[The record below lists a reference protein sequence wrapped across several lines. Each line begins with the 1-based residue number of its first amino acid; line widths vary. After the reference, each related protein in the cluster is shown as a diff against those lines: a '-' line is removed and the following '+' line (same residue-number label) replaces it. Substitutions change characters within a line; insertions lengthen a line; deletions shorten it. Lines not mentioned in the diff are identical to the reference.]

1 MKVQCWVY
9 FPPKE
14 ENLIH
19 QDYEHDWMVGMHG
32 CLEWKW
38 KWKALSHCP
47 TLCSTMDHSP
57 PGSSVHGVLQA
68 RILELGSH
76 SSLQGIFPVQGWN
89 LGLPHC
95 GQILSSEPPGKPKNT
110 GAGSHSLLQ
119 GIFLTHGSAALL
131 VDSLP
136 AEFPWVVIT
145 WQSALEWLTDMDIN
159 RILLIPFFKAML
171 IFGRLHICF
180 LTWKHSNHLNI

>member
-19 QDYEHDWMVGMHG
+19 QDYEHDWKPTVGMHG
-32 CLEWKW
+32 CLEWKG

-57 PGSSVHGVLQA
+57 PGSSVHGILQA

-76 SSLQGIFPVQGWN
+76 SFLQGIFPIQGWN
-89 LGLPHC
+89 LGLLHC
-95 GQILSSEPPGKPKNT
+95 GQILCHLSRQGSPRILERVASPFSRGSSWLT
-110 GAGSHSLLQ
+110 GLLHYRRVLYLLSYHGLSLIGSHPCCA
-119 GIFLTHGSAALL
+119 LTWT
-131 VDSLP
+131 DSLIW
-136 AEFPWVVIT
+136 A
-145 WQSALEWLTDMDIN
+145 
-159 RILLIPFFKAML
+159 
-171 IFGRLHICF
+171 
-180 LTWKHSNHLNI
+180 

>member
-32 CLEWKW
+32 SLEWKW

-89 LGLPHC
+89 LGLLHC
-95 GQILSSEPPGKPKNT
+95 RQILCHLSHQGSPRILERVANPFSRGSSWLT
-110 GAGSHSLLQ
+110 GLLHYRWILYQLRYHGLSLIGSHPW
-119 GIFLTHGSAALL
+119 T
-131 VDSLP
+131 DSLI
-136 AEFPWVVIT
+136 WT
-145 WQSALEWLTDMDIN
+145 
-159 RILLIPFFKAML
+159 
-171 IFGRLHICF
+171 
-180 LTWKHSNHLNI
+180 